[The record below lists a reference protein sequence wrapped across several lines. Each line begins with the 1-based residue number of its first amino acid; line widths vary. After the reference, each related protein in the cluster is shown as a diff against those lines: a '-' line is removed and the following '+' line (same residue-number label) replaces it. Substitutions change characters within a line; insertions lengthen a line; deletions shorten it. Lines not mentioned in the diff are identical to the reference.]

1 MKMWLTQQLAVY
13 CLMTSRKQQN
23 YKIVKNYFHV
33 HMEIGILIH
42 AAATRSYIISIWY
55 LKFSKLSADLP
66 TWSKAKQSGQMHK
79 IEMRTTTKMA
89 HYLSTIEIIG
99 TKCDAKV
106 ITLRVNHI
114 LHFQVNSIGD
124 FGCFFVGFSLSNYIL
139 FDQFGG
145 GAEMKIIR
153 WRSWQI

>member
-1 MKMWLTQQLAVY
+1 
-13 CLMTSRKQQN
+13 
-23 YKIVKNYFHV
+23 
-33 HMEIGILIH
+33 
-42 AAATRSYIISIWY
+42 
-55 LKFSKLSADLP
+55 
-66 TWSKAKQSGQMHK
+66 
-79 IEMRTTTKMA
+79 MRTTTKMA

-114 LHFQVNSIGD
+114 LHFQVNSIAD

-153 WRSWQI
+153 WRS